1 MEKKSKLRAILRS
14 IIRFLFALLSHI
26 KAEGLENLPASGAAI
41 MAANHLGR
49 MDSPLVF
56 ILVEREDATGLV
68 AKKYQ
73 KNLFFRW
80 LVDAVGGIWIN
91 REETDFQA
99 LRTANDYL
107 SRGGM
112 LGIAPEGT
120 RSHTGALMYAKTG
133 VAFLAHKAKVPIIPV
148 AITGTEKFFSELACL
163 RRPHLSI
170 RFGHP
175 FSLPPLESE
184 DRSGSLQHNTDEIM
198 CQIAALL
205 PPDYRGVYA
214 DHPRI
219 MKLLA
224 TDSKLPSCA

>member
-1 MEKKSKLRAILRS
+1 MKKKSKLRAILRS
-14 IIRFLFALLSHI
+14 TIRFLFALLSHI
-26 KAEGLENLPASGAAI
+26 KVEGLENLPATGAAI

-49 MDSPLVF
+49 LDPSLVF
-56 ILVEREDATGLV
+56 IMVEREDATGLV

-73 KNLFFRW
+73 KKLFFRW
-80 LVDAVGGIWIN
+80 LVNAVGGIWIN

-120 RSHTGALMYAKTG
+120 RSRTGALMYAKTG
-133 VAFLAHKAKVPIIPV
+133 VAFLAHKAKVLIIPV
-148 AITGTEKFFSELACL
+148 AITGTEKFFSELARL
-163 RRPHLSI
+163 RRPHLRI

-175 FSLPPLESE
+175 FTLPPLERE
-184 DRSGSLQHNTDEIM
+184 DRSGSLQRNTDEIM

-214 DHPRI
+214 DHPRT
-219 MKLLA
+219 KQLLA
-224 TDSKLPSCA
+224 TDNKSPGFA